1 MQPQVLRVG
10 ETLVMDEDI
19 RLTVLAVEG
28 DSVLLGLT
36 APGPIDLG
44 SGVEGGLPH
53 GAGRARP
60 PVTVCGSGAAPRWV
74 PPTKEK

>member
-19 RLTVLAVEG
+19 CLTVLAVEG
-28 DSVLLGLT
+28 DSVLLGVT

-44 SGVEGGLPH
+44 SGTDVGW
-53 GAGRARP
+53 RRP
-60 PVTVCGSGAAPRWV
+60 RLM
-74 PPTKEK
+74 PTPTPFQRSMDRQGNREQPADP

>member
-28 DSVLLGLT
+28 ESVLLRVT

-44 SGVEGGLPH
+44 SGAEGGLPH
-53 GAGRARP
+53 GACGAGPPGR
-60 PVTVCGSGAAPRWV
+60 VCGSGAAPRWV